1 MHAKRGPESLVSLQ
15 VPCAYMAK
23 GRGDGAMPG
32 IRLWL
37 PIYPHVGSFLLI
49 PPLPLNFRIENR
61 AF

>member
-1 MHAKRGPESLVSLQ
+1 MCTKKAPESPVSLQ

-23 GRGDGAMPG
+23 GRGDGAVLG

-37 PIYPHVGSFLLI
+37 PIYSHVGSFLLI

-61 AF
+61 AL